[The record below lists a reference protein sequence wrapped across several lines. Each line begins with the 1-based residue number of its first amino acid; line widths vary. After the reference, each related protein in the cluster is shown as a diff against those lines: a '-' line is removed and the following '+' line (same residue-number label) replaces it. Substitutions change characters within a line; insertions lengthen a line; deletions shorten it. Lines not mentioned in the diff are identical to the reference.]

1 MAHGNANATHA
12 SPDAAFN
19 FPPPVA
25 GMTTYCFPFT
35 AYVIGDVL
43 PVNGRFADHS
53 SAPVVISAD
62 AGVPFCTLHSDFCTG
77 PPYPPVTGSYTT
89 FPLPFQGVGRHTWD
103 MILAL
108 PTRLFASA
116 LMVALSACAMQALDA
131 PSGVVALPADRA
143 QEVPCGGAAVV
154 LAVDGLAVTLAEA
167 LPDSAAKAGEG
178 HQITVVLPGGQRR
191 QATVLKRG
199 TTTTAVSLRII
210 DLPAGI
216 TPVRLG
222 DSALAKVG
230 DNLWTAGN
238 SFGALE
244 DDGAAAMSRGI
255 VSGRYTIPADSPTVR
270 GRGGRGLSEYR
281 GDVLEIDAAVNDGN
295 QGGAA
300 LDGNGNLI
308 GLVSLGT
315 ARSRRLGTVVPIHLV
330 MKDLALDLP
339 VVRTAVPIDSRTQ
352 ALVRAS
358 ANIAPGLALVY
369 LERTNGLGNP
379 QSVPRPPRLVEEVPK
394 HERERLQRWWDAYY
408 HQQQMFYTDQ
418 AVTALVVDAKNGLL
432 LTAASH
438 LHGDSVRGEVLLPS
452 GSIPCTV
459 LATNLPLDLAL
470 LKADR
475 ALTTT
480 EISFAVSPQL
490 AVGQGVAV
498 VGRHVG
504 DNGFTC
510 TTGVVSTTTRR
521 TAQNDAVFAQTDAMA
536 NYGSLGGAVV
546 DGLGAVVGMV
556 VMLSPEADWG
566 LNSGVALFVDSATI
580 ARALPRLINGTST
593 KRAPIVGLGVQLK
606 YPEGGRPTITGVTK
620 GTGAADAGIQA
631 GDILLKVDG
640 FDAASQ
646 LAVSRALIRHRAG
659 DKVEVLVER
668 AGKELVLAVEIRAFG
683 DEM

>member
-1 MAHGNANATHA
+1 
-12 SPDAAFN
+12 
-19 FPPPVA
+19 
-25 GMTTYCFPFT
+25 
-35 AYVIGDVL
+35 
-43 PVNGRFADHS
+43 
-53 SAPVVISAD
+53 
-62 AGVPFCTLHSDFCTG
+62 
-77 PPYPPVTGSYTT
+77 
-89 FPLPFQGVGRHTWD
+89 

-108 PTRLFASA
+108 PARLSA
-116 LMVALSACAMQALDA
+116 PALLIALSVCALQAVEV

-154 LAVDGLAVTLAEA
+154 VGPDGLAVTLAEA
-167 LPDSAAKAGEG
+167 LPDSAAKAGDG
-178 HQITVVLPGGQRR
+178 FQLTVVLPGGQRR

-199 TTTTAVSLRII
+199 TATTAVALRIT
-210 DLPAGI
+210 DLPTGI
-216 TPVRLG
+216 TPLRLG

-244 DDGAAAMSRGI
+244 EDGAAAMSRGI
-255 VSGRYTIPADSPTVR
+255 ISGRYTIPADSPTVR

-339 VVRTAVPIDSRTQ
+339 VMRTSVPVDSRTQ
-352 ALVRAS
+352 ALVRA
-358 ANIAPGLALVY
+358 AAKVAPGLALVY

-394 HERERLQRWWDAYY
+394 HERERLKNWWDAYY

-418 AVTALVVDAKNGLL
+418 AVTALVIDAKKGLL

-438 LHGDSVRGEVLLPS
+438 LHGDSERGEVLLPS

-475 ALTTT
+475 ALPTP
-480 EISFAVSPQL
+480 EIAFATSPQL
-490 AVGQGVAV
+490 AVGQGVAL

-536 NYGSLGGAVV
+536 NYGSLGGALV
-546 DGLGAVVGMV
+546 DSLGSVVGML
-556 VMLSPEADWG
+556 VMLNPEADWG

-580 ARALPRLINGTST
+580 ARALPRLSDGTST

-606 YPEGGRPTITGVTK
+606 YLDGGRPTITGVTK
-620 GTGAADAGIQA
+620 GTGADEAGIKA

-640 FDAASQ
+640 FDTTSHM
-646 LAVSRALIRHRAG
+646 AVSRALIRHRAG
-659 DKVEVLVER
+659 DKIDVVVER
-668 AGKELVLAVEIRAFG
+668 AGKELTLPVEIRAFG